1 MNTHEII
8 SSELS
13 AEKVLRVRRKDGD
26 NQRKK
31 CLLHFISLTI
41 MLS

>member
-13 AEKVLRVRRKDGD
+13 AEKVLELEGKMVTIRERNVY
-26 NQRKK
+26 
-31 CLLHFISLTI
+31 FISYL
-41 MLS
+41 